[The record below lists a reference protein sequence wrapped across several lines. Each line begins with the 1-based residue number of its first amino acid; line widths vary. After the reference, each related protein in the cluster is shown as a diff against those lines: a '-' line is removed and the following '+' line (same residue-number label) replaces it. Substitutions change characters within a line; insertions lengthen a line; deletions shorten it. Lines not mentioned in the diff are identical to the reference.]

1 MNKIRLRLGEPYV
14 FKCPWGKKLIVTS
27 VMWGSGAVRCKC
39 NDEIIHFDYISD
51 KTLKENQ
58 EKYKELIKEYEEN
71 IDLSNVM

>member
-14 FKCPWGKKLIVTS
+14 FKCPWCKKLIVTS